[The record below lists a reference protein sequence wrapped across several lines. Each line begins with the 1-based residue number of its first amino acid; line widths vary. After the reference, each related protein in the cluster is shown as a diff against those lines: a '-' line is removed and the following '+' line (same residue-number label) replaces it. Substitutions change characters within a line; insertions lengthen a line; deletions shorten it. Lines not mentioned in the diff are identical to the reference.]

1 MAVPGPKFLHIVYK
15 TVGFQAVSCSEALLY
30 EQHLSI
36 EGEWWLHTWIDTV
49 NNICSA
55 LLSRLRPANH
65 LFLKVESVP
74 IDEVFRASWDYR
86 STWTY

>member
-36 EGEWWLHTWIDTV
+36 EGE
-49 NNICSA
+49 
-55 LLSRLRPANH
+55 
-65 LFLKVESVP
+65 
-74 IDEVFRASWDYR
+74 
-86 STWTY
+86 